1 MTKYPSVTGK
11 RLLKC
16 LLRKGYLKVRQNGS
30 HISIRHPEDPMIV
43 SVIQKTNDD
52 MVPDTL
58 DCIKRQLKLS
68 RKEFL
73 EILQDC

>member
-30 HISIRHPEDPMIV
+30 HISLRHPTDPTIV
-43 SVIQKTNDD
+43 TVIQNTSDG
-52 MVPDTL
+52 MVLDTL
-58 DCIKRQLKLS
+58 GCIKRQLKLS
-68 RKEFL
+68 RQEFL
-73 EILQDC
+73 GILQDS